1 MATPQECEQALQAL
15 GSALT
20 GLDASMRSDRV
31 PSRSVSFTVPDLDT
45 TWRGRLDGDG
55 LHDLSTDA
63 VGKSQLRIEVASD
76 ELVALSK
83 VPQDFLGAWM
93 RGRVKIR
100 ASPKDLL
107 QLRRLI

>member
-1 MATPQECEQALQAL
+1 MATQHECEHALHELATAL
-15 GSALT
+15 N
-20 GLDASMRSDRV
+20 GLDASTRAGSV
-31 PSRSVSFTVPDLDT
+31 PSRTVSFTVPDLNT

-55 LHDLSTDA
+55 LHDLSTESGEKA
-63 VGKSQLRIEVASD
+63 QLRVEVSSD

-83 VPQDFLGAWM
+83 VPKDFLSAWM

-100 ASPKDLL
+100 AHPKDLL